1 MPNYKTVRV
10 EEKVYTR
17 LAQHML
23 PRESFSETIER
34 LLDTL
39 SEVAGHA
46 RALAEIVLATVEKKK
61 EE

>member
-10 EEKVYTR
+10 KEKVYNR

-39 SEVAGHA
+39 SEVAGIT
-46 RALAEIVLATVEKKK
+46 RVLAEIVLATVEKKK
-61 EE
+61 EG

>member
-10 EEKVYTR
+10 EEKVYNR

-34 LLDTL
+34 LLDL
-39 SEVAGHA
+39 LEKVGKHVDEVLEF
-46 RALAEIVLATVEKKK
+46 RKKGQK
-61 EE
+61 